1 MFEYIFVRFCCHAA
15 GVVVPFHLIASTIE
29 KVRSFFNDPVFA
41 DFARTEASSKIAN
54 KNKKFFGLRKF
65 ADVAA
70 RRKKEALIKKATEA
84 EEEAAA
90 AKEEATV
97 KPSKPIIAF
106 LDVELPKVNKMNI
119 EEYAESSFELNR
131 KGIFGAK
138 TTVPKILSWKNVRI
152 IRYEYSSNM

>member
-1 MFEYIFVRFCCHAA
+1 MR
-15 GVVVPFHLIASTIE
+15 PFADDPLI
-29 KVRSFFNDPVFA
+29 A

-106 LDVELPKVNKMNI
+106 LDVDLPKINKMNI

-138 TTVPKILSWKNVRI
+138 TTVPKILSWKNVRVLHH
-152 IRYEYSSNM
+152 YSSAI